1 MAGVEGFLDDACET
15 KGLSL
20 FHVALLA
27 VTPATH
33 TDEEADESLRLI
45 AHEYFHN
52 YSGGLLGSWTRDECI
67 HILHVDVPLV
77 FMFLCWRSS

>member
-1 MAGVEGFLDDACET
+1 MSQDGYAMAGVEGFLDDAAET
-15 KGLSL
+15 KGISM
-20 FHVALLA
+20 FHVHLLA

-52 YSGGLLGSWTRDECI
+52 ASGGYVHFFCC
-67 HILHVDVPLV
+67 LV
-77 FMFLCWRSS
+77 AHMIAVACMQL